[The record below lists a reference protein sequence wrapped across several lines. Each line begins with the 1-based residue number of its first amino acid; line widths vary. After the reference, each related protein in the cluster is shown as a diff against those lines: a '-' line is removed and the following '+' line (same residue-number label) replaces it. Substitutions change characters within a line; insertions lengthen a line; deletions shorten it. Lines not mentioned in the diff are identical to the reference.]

1 MGALLN
7 RRRYMGGEGKK
18 PLPPGAVRIE
28 YLGVPR
34 TGYFKIPIHASSS
47 CVVEVDFEYNATS
60 FGQFCI
66 FGGGDGNLTREMSII
81 SGDTVSAYWIYRCN
95 NKQNTRLLN
104 PGVYQRHIIKWSF
117 LNVTIDGVE
126 YPQRLSASEFIAS
139 NDVVGLC
146 RNLRTGYNAFPFE
159 GNIYYA
165 QFKDDNVTIS
175 LIPIRIEQEGYL
187 FDEISGA
194 LFGNAGT
201 DDFILGSDKT

>member
-1 MGALLN
+1 MGSS
-7 RRRYMGGEGKK
+7 GGEK

-66 FGGGDGNLTREMSII
+66 FGGGDGNLNREMSII
-81 SGDTVSAYWIYRCN
+81 SGDTVSAGWIYRCG

-117 LNVTIDGVE
+117 QNVTIDGVE

-146 RNLRTGYNAFPFE
+146 RNLRTGYNVFPFE

-187 FDEISGA
+187 FDKVSGR
-194 LFGNAGT
+194 LFGNEGT
-201 DDFILGSDKT
+201 GSFILGPDKT